1 MKTAYLACLYMSTKV
16 IAFFSGPTFAMRTA
30 ASTRTP
36 FKTSGTL
43 LGFITLCFS
52 AFLFAGCAS
61 HGSKSGGFTP
71 VPGPTSDS
79 NFGPLGN
86 PGAPAITNVNGEMV
100 RNPLTPEMLRPSGIP
115 FTLGPGDFIEIEII
129 GNATSRALAPVG
141 LDGKIYYNLLPGLDV
156 WGLTLDQT
164 RALLEKELA
173 KYVTQPQ
180 VGLTLR
186 VVGSKHVWVL
196 GRLNRPGIF
205 PLTGSMTLLES
216 LALAGGTAH
225 SPSQITSQELADLR
239 HSFVVR
245 QGQFLPVNFYS
256 LLHSGDMSQNIY
268 LQPDDFVYVPS
279 SLANEVYVLGAVR
292 FPRAVPYQEPMSLI
306 SAIAG
311 SDGPDQL
318 QWIQA
323 SDNGPFMKDAY
334 LSHVA
339 IIRGSLAEPQIAVVD
354 CKAIMK
360 GHAPDVRLEPGDIIY
375 VPNSPYTTIKRYVN
389 LIVNTFVTTIAA
401 NEGIRAGGQ
410 NASVNVAVPV
420 NVTTPPTTGTGTGG
434 R

>member
-1 MKTAYLACLYMSTKV
+1 MKTALILVLSA
-16 IAFFSGPTFAMRTA
+16 
-30 ASTRTP
+30 
-36 FKTSGTL
+36 L
-43 LGFITLCFS
+43 LL
-52 AFLFAGCAS
+52 AGCAS
-61 HGSKSGGFTP
+61 KAPKGTFTN
-71 VPGPTSDS
+71 VPTGAPS
-79 NFGPLGN
+79 NYSSLGN
-86 PGAPAITNVNGEMV
+86 PAPVVTNVTGEV
-100 RNPLTPEMLRPSGIP
+100 VKTPLTPDMLQPTSAP
-115 FTLGPGDFIEIEII
+115 FTLGPGDTIEIEII
-129 GNATSRALAPVG
+129 GLANSRAVTPVG
-141 LDGKIYYNLLPGLDV
+141 LDGKIYYNLLSGLDV

-173 KYVTQPQ
+173 KYVPQAQ

-216 LALAGGTAH
+216 LAQAGGTAR
-225 SPSQITSQELADLR
+225 SASQVTSADLADLR

-245 QGQFLPVNFYS
+245 QGQFLPVDFFR
-256 LLHSGDMSQNIY
+256 LLRGGDMSQNIY

-279 SLANEVYVLGAVR
+279 ALVNEVYVLGAVR
-292 FPRAVPYQEPMSLI
+292 FPRTVAYQEPMSLI

-311 SDGPDQL
+311 ADGPERL
-318 QWIQA
+318 QWI
-323 SDNGPFMKDAY
+323 SGVDNGPFTKDAY

-354 CKAIMK
+354 CNAIMK
-360 GHAPDVRLEPGDIIY
+360 GRAPDVRLEPGDIIF
-375 VPNSPYTTIKRYVN
+375 VPNSPFTTIKRYAN

-410 NASVNVAVPV
+410 NVGVNVAVPV
-420 NVTTPPTTGTGTGG
+420 NVTTPPTTGGN

>member
-1 MKTAYLACLYMSTKV
+1 MKIALLACLS
-16 IAFFSGPTFAMRTA
+16 A
-30 ASTRTP
+30 
-36 FKTSGTL
+36 L
-43 LGFITLCFS
+43 LL
-52 AFLFAGCAS
+52 AGCAS
-61 HGSKSGGFTP
+61 GPKTGGFNA
-71 VPGPTSDS
+71 VPAASSAP
-79 NFGPLGN
+79 NFASLGSS
-86 PGAPAITNVNGEMV
+86 GAPAITNVSGEIV
-100 RNPLTPEMLRPSGIP
+100 KNPLTPDMLRPTGNP
-115 FTLGPGDFIEIEII
+115 FTLGPGDSIEIELI

-173 KYVTQPQ
+173 KYVSQPQ

-186 VVGSKHVWVL
+186 LVGSKHVWVL

-205 PLTGSMTLLES
+205 PLNGSMTLLES

-225 SPSQITSQELADLR
+225 SASQITSQELADLR

-245 QGQFLPVNFYS
+245 QGEFLPVDFHR
-256 LLHSGDMSQNIY
+256 LLRSGDMSQNIY
-268 LQPDDFVYVPS
+268 LQADDFVYVPS
-279 SLANEVYVLGAVR
+279 SLVNEVYVLGAVR
-292 FPRAVPYQEPMSLI
+292 NPRAVPYQEPMSLI

-339 IIRGSLAEPQIAVVD
+339 IIRGSLAEPQISVVD

-360 GHAPDVRLEPGDIIY
+360 GRAPDVRLEPGDIIY
-375 VPNSPYTTIKRYVN
+375 VPNSPFTTIKRYVN

-401 NEGIRAGGQ
+401 NEGIRAAGQ
-410 NASVNVAVPV
+410 NVGVNVSVPV
-420 NVTTPPTTGTGTGG
+420 NVTTPPTTGT